1 MTQVLLF
8 HHAHG
13 LTAGVHA
20 FADRLR
26 SEGHVV
32 DTPDLFDGRTFT
44 ALDEGVAHAEHIGFG
59 SIIER
64 GAAAAGDRRGPV
76 VYAGFSLGVLP
87 AQMLA
92 QTRPNAVGAL
102 LYHSCVPT
110 SEFGSEWPQRVPVQI
125 HAMDADP
132 YFVDDGDLDAAT
144 ELVRSTPA
152 ASLYLY
158 PGGDHLFTDETLS
171 CYDAGATADVVRR
184 TLTLLDS

>member
-1 MTQVLLF
+1 MTHVVLF

-20 FADRLR
+20 FADLLR
-26 SEGHVV
+26 SDGHLVE
-32 DTPDLFDGRTFT
+32 TPDLFDGHTFT
-44 ALDEGVAHAEHIGFG
+44 ALDEGVAYAEQLGFG

-64 GAAAAGDRRGPV
+64 GAVAAGDLHGPA

-110 SEFGSEWPQRVPVQI
+110 SEFGGGWPERLPVQI

-132 YFVDDGDLDAAT
+132 YFVDGGDLDAAR
-144 ELVRSTPA
+144 EVARSEPA

-158 PGGDHLFTDETLS
+158 PGGGHLFTDETLP
-171 CYDAGATADVVRR
+171 CYDAEATADVVRR

>member
-1 MTQVLLF
+1 MTRVILF

-13 LTAGVHA
+13 LTSGVRA
-20 FADRLR
+20 FADLLR
-26 SEGHVV
+26 AERHTV
-32 DTPDLFDGRTFT
+32 DTPDLFDGRTFD

-59 SIIER
+59 TIIER
-64 GAAAAGDRRGPV
+64 GAAASEGLDGPV

-110 SEFGSEWPQRVPVQI
+110 SEFGSEWPERVPVQI

-132 YFVDDGDLDAAT
+132 YFVDEGDLDAAT
-144 ELVRSTPA
+144 ALTRSTPTA
-152 ASLYLY
+152 ALYLY
-158 PGGDHLFTDETLS
+158 PGDTHLFTDESLPG
-171 CYDAGATADVVRR
+171 YDARATASVVRR
-184 TLTLLDS
+184 TLALLGS